1 MRVLKWIIDR
11 VNSRVDASDGT
22 FGLVPKFEDIN
33 WEGLDFNTSDFDT
46 LIKIPKKE
54 GIKEIEEVKEHFDK
68 FGTFVPKELELQR
81 EELHKRLSQV

>member
-46 LIKIPKKE
+46 
-54 GIKEIEEVKEHFDK
+54 FDK
-68 FGTFVPKELELQR
+68 N
-81 EELHKRLSQV
+81 S

>member
-46 LIKIPKKE
+46 LIKIPKEE
-54 GIKEIEEVKEHFDK
+54 GIKAEVVSDK
-68 FGTFVPKELELQR
+68 DYEVRR
-81 EELHKRLSQV
+81 EPSGKLVHVYKDGRVLPAH